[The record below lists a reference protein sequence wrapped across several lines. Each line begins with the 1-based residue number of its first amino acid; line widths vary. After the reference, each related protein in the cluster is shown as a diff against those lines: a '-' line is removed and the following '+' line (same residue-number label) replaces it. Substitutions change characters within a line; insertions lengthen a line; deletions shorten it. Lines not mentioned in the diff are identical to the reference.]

1 MLHISKSHRFDLHKI
16 SVPMVDDSQ
25 HAEGAEEDAEDDD
38 GKEVPAGKILLGFE
52 CSVEQVDD
60 LYCYQ
65 RPCEEQELVIVEST
79 LEVEREQVN
88 EHVGDAA

>member
-1 MLHISKSHRFDLHKI
+1 MI
-16 SVPMVDDSQ
+16 SVPMADNSQ
-25 HAEGAEEDAEDDD
+25 DAEGAEETAEDDD

-79 LEVEREQVN
+79 LEVE
-88 EHVGDAA
+88 

>member
-1 MLHISKSHRFDLHKI
+1 
-16 SVPMVDDSQ
+16 MVDDSQ
-25 HAEGAEEDAEDDD
+25 DAEDAEEGAEDDD

>member
-1 MLHISKSHRFDLHKI
+1 MADN
-16 SVPMVDDSQ
+16 SQ
-25 HAEGAEEDAEDDD
+25 DAEDAEEGAEDDD